1 MTLCASFLALYVTG
15 GTMQISV
22 PKEIHSHDHD
32 YPDGLASPREQ
43 EVFVREDALRLFQ
56 GI

>member
-1 MTLCASFLALYVTG
+1 MTLCASFFALSVTG

-22 PKEIHSHDHD
+22 PEEIHSHDHD
-32 YPDGLASPREQ
+32 YPDGLTSTRVQ